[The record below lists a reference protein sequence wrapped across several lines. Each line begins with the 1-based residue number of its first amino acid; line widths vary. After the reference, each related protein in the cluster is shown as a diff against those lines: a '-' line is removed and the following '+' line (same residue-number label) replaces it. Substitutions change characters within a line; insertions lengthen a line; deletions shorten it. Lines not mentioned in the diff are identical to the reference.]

1 MQKTGCTLCP
11 RRCGADRTTGRGQCG
26 MGARIQVARA
36 ALHTG
41 EEPCLCGER
50 GAGAVFFSGCALH
63 CVFCQNAEISQGGFG
78 REISTAQLAE
88 IFLRLQDEGAQTLD
102 LVSPTHFAP
111 QIARALERAKPRL
124 RIPVVY
130 NSNGYDSPEA
140 LGMMD
145 GLVEIYLPDLKYKDA
160 ALSKAYSGA
169 ADYFDVAQAAI
180 QEMYRQTGPLQWG
193 ANGVLQRGL
202 MVRHLLLPGCR
213 KDSMAVLEALSRLA
227 PPRHIL
233 LSLMSQYTPCYR
245 AAAYKE
251 IDRRVTD
258 FEIDSVRDYAVRLG
272 FEGYG
277 QARSAADSR
286 YTPAF
291 DLTGVW

>member
-1 MQKTGCTLCP
+1 
-11 RRCGADRTTGRGQCG
+11 
-26 MGARIQVARA
+26 MGARIQVAQA

-78 REISTAQLAE
+78 REISTARLAE

-130 NSNGYDSPEA
+130 NSGGYDSLEA
-140 LGMMD
+140 LKMME

-160 ALSKAYSGA
+160 ALAARYSGA
-169 ADYFDVAQAAI
+169 ADYFEVAQAAV
-180 QEMYRQTGPLQWG
+180 QEMYRQTGPVQWG
-193 ANGVLQRGL
+193 ESGVLQRGL

-213 KDSMAVLEALSRLA
+213 KDSMAVLEALSHLV
-227 PPRHIL
+227 PPKRIL
-233 LSLMSQYTPCYR
+233 LSLMSQYTPCYH

-258 FEIDSVRDYAVRLG
+258 FEIDSVRDYAVQLG

-277 QARSAADSR
+277 QARSAASAG

-291 DLTGVW
+291 DLTGV

>member
-1 MQKTGCTLCP
+1 
-11 RRCGADRTTGRGQCG
+11 

-78 REISTAQLAE
+78 REISTARLAE

-130 NSNGYDSPEA
+130 NSGGYDSLEA
-140 LGMMD
+140 LKMME

-160 ALSKAYSGA
+160 ALAARYLGA
-169 ADYFDVAQAAI
+169 ADYFEVAQEAV
-180 QEMYRQTGPLQWG
+180 QEMYRQTGPVQWG
-193 ANGVLQRGL
+193 ESGVLQRGL

-213 KDSMAVLEALSRLA
+213 KDSMAVLEALSHLV
-227 PPRHIL
+227 PPKRIL
-233 LSLMSQYTPCYR
+233 LSLMSQYTPCYH

-291 DLTGVW
+291 ELTGVW